1 MGVRRFLGAE
11 CKYEDYKLTEKG
23 FSFNLKVASN
33 PLLKHLEV
41 GEGRTG
47 LQYQSIFRG
56 CLKGA
61 LEVLKFKAQVIVV
74 FERVAA
80 DKNDTVFFVDA
91 ARS

>member
-1 MGVRRFLGAE
+1 M
-11 CKYEDYKLTEKG
+11 
-23 FSFNLKVASN
+23 
-33 PLLKHLEV
+33 